1 MVKDNLLRNIL
12 LNGSALCL
20 DFVNTIHDRIN
31 EPERDYWITP
41 VHLLQWALK
50 AGCIMPKD
58 YEALLKNIESSPEQ
72 APKLLKESIRLRALL
87 YSIFYPLSLGKKMA
101 GEDLDAFNVILSKCL
116 SHLRLK
122 AHDKSVSQ
130 NWQFKPGDSMI
141 IMVPVTYSAYE
152 LLLSDKLDRIK
163 ECSNCGWL
171 FLDTT
176 KNGTRRWCSMS
187 TCGSIVKAKEWY
199 HRNKGK

>member
-1 MVKDNLLRNIL
+1 MVKDNLVKNIL
-12 LNGSALCL
+12 LNGSVLCL

-31 EPERDYWITP
+31 EPDRDYWVTH

-50 AGCIMPKD
+50 TGSIRSKD
-58 YEALLKNIESSPEQ
+58 YEALLMHFKSKP
-72 APKLLKESIRLRALL
+72 ARGPKLLKESIRLRELL
-87 YSIFYPLSLGKKMA
+87 YRIFHSISSGKKIA
-101 GEDLDAFNVILSKCL
+101 GGDLKDFNVILSKCL

-122 AHDKSVSQ
+122 AHDKGFSQ
-130 NWQFKPGDSMI
+130 SWQLKPGESMI
-141 IMVPVTYSAYE
+141 IFVPVIYSAYE
-152 LLLSDKLDRIK
+152 LLLSDRLSMIK

>member
-1 MVKDNLLRNIL
+1 MVKDNLVKNIL
-12 LNGSALCL
+12 LNGGILCL

-31 EPERDYWITP
+31 EPERDYWVTH

-50 AGCIMPKD
+50 AGIIRPGN
-58 YEALLKNIESSPEQ
+58 YEALLKHFESSSVLG
-72 APKLLKESIRLRALL
+72 PKLLKETIKVRELL
-87 YSIFYPLSLGKKMA
+87 YRIFHPLSSGKKIA
-101 GEDLDAFNVILSKCL
+101 KKDLKAFNAILSKCL

-122 AHDKSVSQ
+122 AHDKGFSQ
-130 NWQFKPGDSMI
+130 SWQLIPGESMI
-141 IMVPVTYSAYE
+141 VIAPVIYSAYE
-152 LLLSDKLDRIK
+152 LLLSDRLNKIK

-176 KNGTRRWCSMS
+176 KNGIRRWCSMS

>member
-1 MVKDNLLRNIL
+1 VVKDNLVKNIL
-12 LNGSALCL
+12 LNGSILCL

-31 EPERDYWITP
+31 EPERDYWVTH

-50 AGCIMPKD
+50 AGSIMSKD
-58 YEALLKNIESSPEQ
+58 YDALLRHFESSS
-72 APKLLKESIRLRALL
+72 ARGPKLMKEAIKLRGLL
-87 YSIFYPLSLGKKMA
+87 YRIFHPLSSGKKIA
-101 GEDLDAFNVILSKCL
+101 GGDLKVFNVILLKCL

-122 AHDKSVSQ
+122 AHSKGVSQ
-130 NWQFKPGDSMI
+130 SWQFMPGESMI
-141 IMVPVTYSAYE
+141 IFVPVIYSAYE
-152 LLLSDKLDRIK
+152 LLLSDRLNRIK

>member
-1 MVKDNLLRNIL
+1 MVKDNLVKDVL
-12 LNGSALCL
+12 LNGSILCL

-31 EPERDYWITP
+31 EPERDYWVTY

-50 AGCIMPKD
+50 AGIIRPGEYD
-58 YEALLKNIESSPEQ
+58 VFLEHFESRPAQST
-72 APKLLKESIRLRALL
+72 KLLKETVRLRELL
-87 YSIFYPLSLGKKMA
+87 YRIFHPLSSGKKIA
-101 GEDLDAFNVILSKCL
+101 VQNLESFNAILSKCL

-122 AHDKSVSQ
+122 AHDKGYSQ
-130 NWQFKPGDSMI
+130 GWQLTPGESMI
-141 IMVPVTYSAYE
+141 IIAPVIYSAYE
-152 LLLSDKLDRIK
+152 LLLSDKLNRIK
-163 ECSNCGWL
+163 ECTNCGWL

-176 KNGTRRWCSMS
+176 KNGTRRWCSMN

>member
-1 MVKDNLLRNIL
+1 VVKDNLVRNIL
-12 LNGSALCL
+12 LNGGTLCL

-31 EPERDYWITP
+31 EPERDYWVTHE
-41 VHLLQWALK
+41 HLLQWALK
-50 AGCIMPKD
+50 AGSIRSAD
-58 YEALLKNIESSPEQ
+58 YEAVLKHFESRPAQ
-72 APKLLKESIRLRALL
+72 NPKLLKEAIKLRELL
-87 YSIFYPLSLGKKMA
+87 YRIFHPLSSGKKIA
-101 GEDLDAFNVILSKCL
+101 GRDLETFNVILSKCL

-122 AHDKSVSQ
+122 AHEKGIRQS
-130 NWQFKPGDSMI
+130 WQLMPGESAI
-141 IMVPVTYSAYE
+141 IFVPVIYSAYE
-152 LLLSDKLDRIK
+152 LLLSDRLKKIK

>member
-1 MVKDNLLRNIL
+1 VVKDNLVKNIL
-12 LNGSALCL
+12 LNGSILCL

-31 EPERDYWITP
+31 EPERDYWVTH

-50 AGCIMPKD
+50 AGSIRSADC
-58 YEALLKNIESSPEQ
+58 EVLLKHFESRPARS
-72 APKLLKESIRLRALL
+72 AKLLKEAIKLRELL
-87 YSIFYPLSLGKKMA
+87 YSIFHPLSSGKKIA
-101 GEDLDAFNVILSKCL
+101 GRDLQAFNVILSKCL

-122 AHDKSVSQ
+122 AHDKDFSQ
-130 NWQFKPGDSMI
+130 SWQLMPGESMI
-141 IMVPVTYSAYE
+141 IIVPVIYSAYE
-152 LLLSDKLDRIK
+152 LLLSDRLNRIK

-176 KNGTRRWCSMS
+176 KNRTRRWCSMS

>member
-1 MVKDNLLRNIL
+1 MVKDNLVKNIL
-12 LNGSALCL
+12 LNGGILCL

-31 EPERDYWITP
+31 EPERDYWVTH

-50 AGCIMPKD
+50 AGSIRPGD
-58 YEALLKNIESSPEQ
+58 YEALLKHFESRP
-72 APKLLKESIRLRALL
+72 ARGPKLLKEAIKLRELL
-87 YSIFYPLSLGKKMA
+87 YRIFHPLSSGKKIA
-101 GEDLDAFNVILSKCL
+101 GKDLEAFNVILSKCL
-116 SHLRLK
+116 LHLRLK
-122 AHDKSVSQ
+122 AHDKGFSQ
-130 NWQFKPGDSMI
+130 SWQLKPGESMI
-141 IMVPVTYSAYE
+141 IFVPVIYSAYE
-152 LLLSDKLDRIK
+152 LLLSDRLNRIK

>member
-1 MVKDNLLRNIL
+1 MVKDNLVKNIL
-12 LNGSALCL
+12 LNGGILCL

-31 EPERDYWITP
+31 EPERDYWVTH

-50 AGCIMPKD
+50 AGSIRSAE
-58 YEALLKNIESSPEQ
+58 YEPLLKHVESRPAQS
-72 APKLLKESIRLRALL
+72 PKLLKEAIRLRELL
-87 YSIFYPLSLGKKMA
+87 YRIFHSVSLGKKIA
-101 GEDLDAFNVILSKCL
+101 GRDLEAFNVILSKCL

-122 AHDKSVSQ
+122 AQDKGCSQ
-130 NWQFKPGDSMI
+130 SWQLMPGESMI
-141 IMVPVTYSAYE
+141 ILVPVIYSAYE
-152 LLLSDKLDRIK
+152 LLISDRLDRIK

-176 KNGTRRWCSMS
+176 KNGARRWCSMN
-187 TCGSIVKAKEWY
+187 TCGSIVKAREWY

>member
-1 MVKDNLLRNIL
+1 MVKDNLVRNIL
-12 LNGSALCL
+12 LNGSTLCL

-31 EPERDYWITP
+31 EPERDYWVTP
-41 VHLLQWALK
+41 VHLFQWALK
-50 AGCIMPKD
+50 AGSIGPAD
-58 YEALLKNIESSPEQ
+58 YETVLKQFESRP
-72 APKLLKESIRLRALL
+72 AAGLKLLKEAKKLRALL
-87 YSIFYPLSLGKKMA
+87 YRIFYPLSAGKKI
-101 GEDLDAFNVILSKCL
+101 EKPDLEAFNMILSKCL

-122 AHDKSVSQ
+122 AKGNGFSQ
-130 NWQFKPGDSMI
+130 SWQFMPGQSMI
-141 IMVPVTYSAYE
+141 IFASVIYSAYE
-152 LLLSDKLDRIK
+152 LLLSDRLKKIK

-199 HRNKGK
+199 HRNKEK